1 MQAARPVVV
10 GRRVELRLVPR
21 DRSRAR
27 LLPEEEGELVSADDD
42 GARGRGYGGGVTWRV
57 LVLAAALLTVT
68 GELEVMLGSGHDDG
82 RLVSALALPA
92 LTLPLA
98 YSRRAPL
105 AALLIVALALALQAA
120 LGGFLAGSV
129 VTTIAVLVVALYCA
143 GRYAPGA
150 RDFAGAAAAAAAV
163 AATRSAFDPAA
174 QSPREALLTLA
185 AVATP
190 LLVGRWAR
198 GQGLLQRELADK
210 TARRARDRERDA
222 RHAAEE
228 ERARIAADLQVAVAE
243 GLRTI
248 VGHTGPLRG
257 ELRAG
262 DHVAA
267 RQRLAGIAGTA
278 RAALGDVRRVLG
290 VLRHDGE
297 APRLAPPLTDPL
309 ASAPPRPEAPAPSL
323 PPRPDAPRRL
333 RPALADRLLAAAVL
347 AVAVTELAVVAP
359 LGAPLTAVAIAAPL
373 LWRRR
378 RPVAVALAV
387 LVAIALQ
394 STLLDLA
401 SFPLGDIL
409 AMVVATYAIGAYAAR
424 RRALAGLGLMAV
436 GAAVHA
442 AVFYPDGV
450 VPALLGG
457 VALPWTIGRVVRGNR
472 DLTREGRQ
480 KNLEIE
486 RSRAREARA
495 AVTSER
501 MRVARELHDAVAHNI
516 SVIAIQAGGADGIV
530 ERDPAR
536 TEQCVE
542 LIETVAREALA
553 ELGRLTRPAAAEDDD
568 EPSLARVDRLAERA
582 RAAGVP
588 VELSVEGPPARL
600 HAGVDLAAFRIVQE
614 ALANAAK
621 HARANRAWV
630 TVRYGQRAIELEIAD
645 DGRGSNGSRATPDS
659 GGHGLIGMRER
670 VALYGGSLDAGPQ
683 PAGGYRVRA
692 RLPIEGA

>member
-1 MQAARPVVV
+1 MV
-10 GRRVELRLVPR
+10 
-21 DRSRAR
+21 
-27 LLPEEEGELVSADDD
+27 
-42 GARGRGYGGGVTWRV
+42 
-57 LVLAAALLTVT
+57 
-68 GELEVMLGSGHDDG
+68 
-82 RLVSALALPA
+82 
-92 LTLPLA
+92 
-98 YSRRAPL
+98 
-105 AALLIVALALALQAA
+105 
-120 LGGFLAGSV
+120 
-129 VTTIAVLVVALYCA
+129 
-143 GRYAPGA
+143 
-150 RDFAGAAAAAAAV
+150 V
-163 AATRSAFDPAA
+163 AATRVASDPAA
-174 QSPREALLTLA
+174 QTPREALLTVA
-185 AVATP
+185 AVAGP

-210 TARRARDRERDA
+210 AARRARDRARDA

-228 ERARIAADLQVAVAE
+228 ERARIAADLQVAVAG

-248 VGHTGPLRG
+248 VGHAEPLRV

-262 DHVAA
+262 DHHAARERLATVAA
-267 RQRLAGIAGTA
+267 TA

-297 APRLAPPLTDPL
+297 APPLAPTLPASSAL
-309 ASAPPRPEAPAPSL
+309 ARAASGPARPAPATAPPPTRARSGPLGGRE
-323 PPRPDAPRRL
+323 
-333 RPALADRLLAAAVL
+333 ALADRLLAAAVL
-347 AVAVTELAVVAP
+347 VVAATELAVTDSA
-359 LGAPLTAVAIAAPL
+359 AAALTAVAIAVPL
-373 LWRRR
+373 LWRRG
-378 RPVAVALAV
+378 RPVAVAAAV
-387 LVAIALQ
+387 LLAIGLQ
-394 STLLDLA
+394 SAVLDLG

-409 AMVVATYAIGAYAAR
+409 AMVVATYAIGAYAGP
-424 RRALAGLGLMAV
+424 RADLAGLGLIAA

-457 VALPWTIGRVVRGNR
+457 VALPWTVGRVVRGNR
-472 DLTREGRQ
+472 DLTRAGRQ
-480 KNLEIE
+480 KSLEIE

-516 SVIAIQAGGADGIV
+516 SVIAIQAGGADGIA

-536 TEQCVE
+536 AEQCVD
-542 LIETVAREALA
+542 LIETVAREALT
-553 ELGRLTRPAAAEDDD
+553 ELGRLTGAEDDES
-568 EPSLARVDRLAERA
+568 EPSLARVDRLADRA

-588 VELSVEGPPARL
+588 VELSVEGRPARL

-621 HARANRAWV
+621 HARADRAWV

-645 DGRGSNGSRATPDS
+645 DGCGAPSRPARD
-659 GGHGLIGMRER
+659 GEGHGLVGMRER

-692 RLPIEGA
+692 SLPIEGV

>member
-1 MQAARPVVV
+1 MTS
-10 GRRVELRLVPR
+10 RVPL
-21 DRSRAR
+21 
-27 LLPEEEGELVSADDD
+27 
-42 GARGRGYGGGVTWRV
+42 
-57 LVLAAALLTVT
+57 LAAVAAVLTAT
-68 GELEVMLGSGHDDG
+68 GELEVPLASATDSE
-82 RLVSALALPA
+82 RLVSALALPL
-92 LTLPLA
+92 LTVPLA
-98 YSRRAPL
+98 WSRRAPL
-105 AALLIVALALALQAA
+105 AVPAVLTLALAIQAA

-129 VTTIAVLVVALYCA
+129 VTPIAAVAVALYCA

-150 RDFAGAAAAAAAV
+150 LGLAGAAVAAAAV
-163 AATRSAFDPAA
+163 AATRVAFDPAA
-174 QSPREALLTLA
+174 QSPREALLTFA

-190 LLVGRWAR
+190 VLVGRWAR

-210 TARRARDRERDA
+210 TARRARDRARDA

-243 GLRTI
+243 GLGTI
-248 VGHTGPLRG
+248 VAHAAPLRG

-262 DHVAA
+262 EQRAA
-267 RQRLAGIAGTA
+267 RERLADIAGTA

-297 APRLAPPLTDPL
+297 APRLE
-309 ASAPPRPEAPAPSL
+309 PPRRDRLAVPRSEAPAPSVPEPL
-323 PPRPDAPRRL
+323 AEAVPISEAV
-333 RPALADRLLAAAVL
+333 ADRVL
-347 AVAVTELAVVAP
+347 AGAVFAVVVTELAVVGPA
-359 LGAPLTAVAIAAPL
+359 GAPLTAVAVAAPL

-378 RPVAVALAV
+378 RPLAVAAAL
-387 LVAIALQ
+387 LVAIGLQ
-394 STLLDLA
+394 STLLDLD

-409 AMVVATYAIGAYAAR
+409 AMVVATYSLGAHAER
-424 RRALAGLGLMAV
+424 RRALVGLGLIAV
-436 GAAVHA
+436 GAAAHA

-450 VPALLGG
+450 LPALLGG
-457 VALPWTIGRVVRGNR
+457 VALPWTVGRIVRGNR
-472 DLTREGRQ
+472 ALTREGRERS
-480 KNLEIE
+480 LEIE

-536 TEQCVE
+536 AEQCVE

-553 ELGRLTRPAAAEDDD
+553 ELSRLTRPAAAEDDAG

-588 VELSVEGPPARL
+588 VELSVEGQPEKL

-621 HARANRAWV
+621 HARADRAWV
-630 TVRYGQRAIELEIAD
+630 TVRYGRRAIELEIAD
-645 DGRGSNGSRATPDS
+645 DGRGSGGRRTARDG
-659 GGHGLIGMRER
+659 GGHGLVGMRER